1 MTEDRRAS
9 LDIRE
14 AVAVVAVDLCKTFNS
29 ICHPVLL
36 AKLKAYGFTDN
47 ALELMTVYL

>member
-14 AVAVVAVDLCKTFNS
+14 ALAVVAVDLPKTFDS
-29 ICHPVLL
+29 VCHPLL
-36 AKLKAYGFTDN
+36 SAKLKAYGFTDN

>member
-14 AVAVVAVDLCKTFNS
+14 AVAVVAVDLRKTFDS
-29 ICHPVLL
+29 VCHPLL
-36 AKLKAYGFTDN
+36 SAKLKAYSFTDT